1 MPIRAR
7 ILLAILLAALLGGG
21 IWFYLQRTAPQP
33 AATLT
38 LFGNVDIR
46 EVQPTFNASGHI
58 TAMLVR
64 EGATVRK
71 GQLLATLDD
80 TRYAATLAQAK
91 ATAAA
96 ARVTAMND
104 EVNYRR
110 YASLARTNAASKQQ
124 RDNAKAVLDAARAS
138 YDAAVAAV
146 ALAQRNF
153 DDTKLY
159 APSDGVIEDRI
170 LQPGDMAS
178 PSAPVFTMAL
188 PSPLWV
194 RAYVPERDVG
204 KVHLGQAA
212 TVDTDSYPGRTYHGW
227 IGYLSPTA
235 EFTPKTVETPELRT
249 ALVYQMRIYVCD
261 GRGELRLGMPATAHI
276 DLSRPAAKARPGCGS
291 AHAAGY

>member
-110 YASLARTNAASKQQ
+110 FFNINELAGIRIENS
-124 RDNAKAVLDAARAS
+124 VL
-138 YDAAVAAV
+138 
-146 ALAQRNF
+146 F
-153 DDTKLY
+153 DLTHRL
-159 APSDGVIEDRI
+159 
-170 LQPGDMAS
+170 
-178 PSAPVFTMAL
+178 
-188 PSPLWV
+188 
-194 RAYVPERDVG
+194 VG
-204 KVHLGQAA
+204 RLMREGRQVH
-212 TVDTDSYPGRTYHGW
+212 
-227 IGYLSPTA
+227 
-235 EFTPKTVETPELRT
+235 
-249 ALVYQMRIYVCD
+249 
-261 GRGELRLGMPATAHI
+261 
-276 DLSRPAAKARPGCGS
+276 
-291 AHAAGY
+291 

>member
-1 MPIRAR
+1 MPIKAR
-7 ILLAILLAALLGGG
+7 ILLAVIIALALGGG
-21 IWFYLQRTAPQP
+21 VWFYLQRTAPQST
-33 AATLT
+33 AMLT
-38 LFGNVDIR
+38 LYGNVDIR
-46 EVQPTFNASGHI
+46 EVQPAFNASGHI
-58 TAMLVR
+58 TAMLVQ
-64 EGATVRK
+64 EGATVKK

-110 YASLARTNAASKQQ
+110 YASLARTSAASKQQ
-124 RDNAKAVLDAARAS
+124 RDNAKAALDAAQAS
-138 YDAAVAAV
+138 YDAAIAAV

-194 RAYVPERDVG
+194 RAYVPETDVG
-204 KVHLGQAA
+204 KVHRGQSA
-212 TVDTDSYPGRTYHGW
+212 TVTTDSFPGRTYHGW

-235 EFTPKTVETPELRT
+235 EFTPKTVETPALRT
-249 ALVYQMRIYVCD
+249 ALVYQMRVYVCD
-261 GRGELRLGMPATAHI
+261 GQGELRLGMPATVHI
-276 DLSRPAAKARPGCGS
+276 DLSRPAAKAPPGCGS
-291 AHAAGY
+291 AHAAGS